1 MQSVKFCTP
10 HPWEIL
16 VTWLS
21 GRLVMLLSQARA
33 SPAYSRSSLALIA
46 YFFFISDK
54 IGGGKRRKSP
64 HYWEKIVIS
73 QCKLNE
79 FSIFSL
85 KFGRE
90 KKWQC
95 HGTSDIHF

>member
-33 SPAYSRSSLALIA
+33 SPGYWRSSLALIA
-46 YFFFISDK
+46 YFFLFQTK
-54 IGGGKRRKSP
+54 LAGGKGVNRHIIGRK
-64 HYWEKIVIS
+64 
-73 QCKLNE
+73 
-79 FSIFSL
+79 
-85 KFGRE
+85 
-90 KKWQC
+90 
-95 HGTSDIHF
+95 